1 LPLVQSIYVPR
12 DEVFGHLKQS
22 DFLGYSLKAL
32 VDGIIPAIRTYVD
45 LSPGDFDSFEDILK
59 LYEGGIKLPD
69 IPALEEM
76 RKQFPLQLV
85 KDLMPMGGDYV
96 LKLPKP
102 QIIKGTYIF
111 TIQPN
116 SLASTYI
123 YLLSSLILPALRII
137 SINHIKLC
145 TPSGRESMD
154 D

>member
-1 LPLVQSIYVPR
+1 MFLYLTFTNAHEVAQLLISTRLTKETGRILSCADPERESRPLPLIQSIYVPR

-45 LSPGDFDSFEDILK
+45 LSPGEFNSFKDILK

-85 KDLMPMGGDYV
+85 KDLIPMGGDYI

-102 QIIKGTYIF
+102 QIIKGM
-111 TIQPN
+111 
-116 SLASTYI
+116 
-123 YLLSSLILPALRII
+123 LL
-137 SINHIKLC
+137 N
-145 TPSGRESMD
+145 D
-154 D
+154 